1 MIQIYNELSWKGN
14 CLLTILYENKY
25 QNKTQKKV
33 LKKKTAYKIDGE
45 LMDNLFLFLLF
56 LFLYIIPIPPVL

>member
-1 MIQIYNELSWKGN
+1 MPIIMKIN
-14 CLLTILYENKY
+14 I
-25 QNKTQKKV
+25 KTKHKKKV